1 MAQKKYYLSKDKYS
15 YFIRVFPEAERL
27 DWRDDG
33 DDFLFLKAN
42 PDLPDENFCKIMGE
56 DSEAC
61 LKRLKRDAFTDI
73 SLKPES
79 MPQNPLPERI
89 MKKKSGSDNSF
100 FRFVL
105 VLALFFAMTCYDLVT
120 YPELF
125 APANDFLS
133 DIFNRKKRP
142 EKQKAGPDDTADTG
156 DGFAS
161 LLKKNMEAENW
172 GQSRNNNNQK
182 SRDELI
188 SWGSPESVTQQLA
201 KCRKFIA
208 KNLLTAGDNGNAFDC
223 YCKVLVMSPD
233 DPRALAGI
241 KKIEDIFAK
250 WAELAAKRRN
260 FKKVKQYIEGIEKV
274 NPGSELLHEFMQTL
288 PREWQEKI
296 AAGKKIEKNSGKGST
311 DIKPESR
318 NITSKEAENPDMDA
332 LSTDDLTRIS
342 LGSGFQTD
350 KDGKDNE

>member
-27 DWRDDG
+27 DWKNDE
-33 DDFLFLKAN
+33 DDFLFLKADL
-42 PDLPDENFCKIMGE
+42 DLPDENFCKIMDK
-56 DSEAC
+56 DSEDC

-79 MPQNPLPERI
+79 IPQNPLPEMI
-89 MKKKSGSDNSF
+89 MKKKSRSDNSF

-105 VLALFFAMTCYDLVT
+105 VLALFFAMTCYDLIT

-133 DIFNRKKRP
+133 DIFNKKKSPGR
-142 EKQKAGPDDTADTG
+142 QKAGPDYTADTG

-172 GQSRNNNNQK
+172 GQNLNNNNQN

-201 KCRKFIA
+201 KCRKLIA
-208 KNLLTAGDNGNAFDC
+208 KNLLTTGDNGNAFDC

-250 WAELAAKRRN
+250 WAELAAKRKN

-274 NPGSELLHEFMQTL
+274 NPGSDLLPELMKTL

-296 AAGKKIEKNSGKGST
+296 AAGKNIEEKSDKGSK

-318 NITSKEAENPDMDA
+318 NIASKAAENPDTDT

-342 LGSGFQTD
+342 LGSGFQTN